1 MGLRSSIRMAKGA
14 GRVAA
19 TSAGLVAALRLDEWA
34 CGIDAA
40 RTDRYVRRWAQATLA
55 ALHVEV
61 ITEPAPDHRT
71 PLPNGLVVANHR
83 SFVDIPLL
91 LSRFGGPLLSRG
103 DVADWPLLGWLASV
117 GGTLY
122 VDRADKSSGAA
133 AVRRIVT
140 RLRSGRSVGV
150 FPEGT
155 TFLDDEV
162 RPFLA
167 GAFLAARQAKRP
179 IVPVGIAYAEPSA
192 HFGPESFG
200 EHAEN
205 LFALPHVTVGLSVGE
220 PLEPSAR
227 TEVLAEAARQ
237 AVQVEVRRAR
247 SLVS

>member
-1 MGLRSSIRMAKGA
+1 MAAGA

-19 TSAGLVAALRLDEWA
+19 TSAGLVAALRIDEWA
-34 CGIDAA
+34 GGVDAT

-61 ITEPAPDHRT
+61 IAAHDESA
-71 PLPNGLVVANHR
+71 PLPTGLVVANHR

-103 DVADWPLLGWLASV
+103 DVAEWPVLGWLASV

-122 VDRADKSSGAA
+122 VDRSDKSSGAA

-179 IVPVGIAYAEPSA
+179 IVPVGLAYADASA
-192 HFGPESFG
+192 HFGPETFG
-200 EHAEN
+200 VHAEN
-205 LFALPHVTVGLSVGE
+205 LFALPRVRVGVAVGQ

-247 SLVS
+247 ALVS